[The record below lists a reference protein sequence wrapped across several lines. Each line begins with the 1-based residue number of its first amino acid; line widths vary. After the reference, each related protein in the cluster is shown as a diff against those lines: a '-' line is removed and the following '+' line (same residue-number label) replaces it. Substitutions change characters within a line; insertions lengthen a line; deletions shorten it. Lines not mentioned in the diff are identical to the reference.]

1 MISNVISDLCQQNVY
16 RAGKLMEFFRG
27 GALGANIGNE
37 LAHCVGGGGVLEIKG
52 NNIFLM
58 IIKDSNISSYPSH

>member
-1 MISNVISDLCQQNVY
+1 MLSVTYANKNAY

-37 LAHCVGGGGVLEIKG
+37 LAHCVCVWGV
-52 NNIFLM
+52 
-58 IIKDSNISSYPSH
+58 Y